1 MHINEEYIDLNIK
14 RLEEMI
20 KENTIS
26 KDKSNNF
33 IFFEDLEDDYTHN
46 EIEHMQYLFK
56 DKVETYLKTYYPNE
70 FVVWCDWCVHVATR
84 NFCIEKGIK
93 IR

>member
-1 MHINEEYIDLNIK
+1 MNINEEYINLNMN
-14 RLEEMI
+14 RLEEML
-20 KENTIS
+20 KYNTIS
-26 KDKSNNF
+26 KNKSNNF
-33 IFFEDLEDDYTHN
+33 IFFEDLEDLYTRN

-56 DKVETYLKTYYPNE
+56 DKVQKYLNIYYPNE